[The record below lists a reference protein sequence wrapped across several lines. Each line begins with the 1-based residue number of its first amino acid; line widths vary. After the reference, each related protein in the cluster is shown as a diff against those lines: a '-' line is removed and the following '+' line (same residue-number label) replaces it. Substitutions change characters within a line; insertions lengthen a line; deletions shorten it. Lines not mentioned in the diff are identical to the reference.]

1 MLRLGN
7 ARALLVAA
15 LIAGAM
21 GPAYPDDFGGVR
33 ILAYGN
39 NTCGS
44 FVKSDPQV
52 KQMYLAWSS
61 DLSPVQMSMQ
71 PVAIASWESTGTR
84 IPLFCGWRTIAAK
97 TLSRRSS
104 QLPTTFVARLPSRK
118 ACSVR
123 TRRDSQAGAVAPRRR
138 AKPIARAFLR
148 GSSPLAIDCATT
160 PCLERRRH
168 SPYSKTNSS
177 PRTMRG

>member
-21 GPAYPDDFGGVR
+21 GPAYPDDFPGVR

-52 KQMYLAWSS
+52 KQMYLAWVVG
-61 DLSPVQMSMQ
+61 SPVQMPMQ

-104 QLPTTFVARLPSRK
+104 QLPTTFVA
-118 ACSVR
+118 VR
-123 TRRDSQAGAVAPRRR
+123 A
-138 AKPIARAFLR
+138 ARGR
-148 GSSPLAIDCATT
+148 
-160 PCLERRRH
+160 
-168 SPYSKTNSS
+168 
-177 PRTMRG
+177 